1 MPNES
6 KSTRTDAEQ
15 IHSEALARYETIQSG
30 ERDQRKLAVE
40 DMRFVNAEDGQWD
53 EDARTR
59 RANRPRYTINRIAG
73 AIDQLVGDQR
83 QNRTQ
88 IKVRPVSGGA
98 DEKTANVF
106 NGLIRNIE
114 AQSKAENAYDCAY
127 DEEITGGY
135 GGWRVLTEYN
145 DDDSFEQDVRIA
157 PINSAA
163 TSLWFDSSSQA
174 YDKRDAKHAFLTT
187 SMKLEE
193 FKSRYPDATQT
204 EFPQEQFSTS
214 TCANWF
220 AGDEVL
226 IAEYWVKTPCIK
238 TVALMSDGTVIDK
251 DEEEAVLDELAAKGI
266 TIAKERKVKSYK
278 VEMYKLNG
286 AEVLE
291 GPSQW
296 AGKHIPLVPVF
307 GKVAVIEGK
316 TYVRGLTRNAKDPQ
330 RIYNYSTSATIEAV
344 ALTPK
349 DPIWITATQAS
360 GHEAQ
365 FRDFAVKNQPFMLF
379 NADSK
384 MPGPPARTGAPSVQ
398 QALMAQTAQA
408 ADDIHATTNMYPPAL
423 GNAPQLLSEK
433 SVASQAAMG
442 DRGSYIYNDNLAK
455 SIQYTGD
462 ILTDLIPKIYDTPRM
477 VRILGLDGKSE
488 IVGINQEDLDDFNN
502 PVMDEQTGEMVIVND
517 LSKGKYDVVVETGPA
532 YNTMRQESA
541 AQLIELSRD
550 NPVFQQLGTDL
561 LAKNL
566 NILEGEELTKRVRK
580 LMIGQGIV
588 EPNEEE
594 TEEMCLNQPQQPDP
608 QQTAIT
614 DNINMETEKSK
625 SAIEL
630 NDAKT
635 QETLVKTQSDTVDA
649 YNTLLVAF
657 QKQVDLGIPLSPQQ
671 RNLLIAQGDIVADA
685 QDVIRDEQPN
695 SEQAADLARM
705 QQN

>member
-1 MPNES
+1 
-6 KSTRTDAEQ
+6 
-15 IHSEALARYETIQSG
+15 
-30 ERDQRKLAVE
+30 
-40 DMRFVNAEDGQWD
+40 
-53 EDARTR
+53 
-59 RANRPRYTINRIAG
+59 
-73 AIDQLVGDQR
+73 
-83 QNRTQ
+83 
-88 IKVRPVSGGA
+88 
-98 DEKTANVF
+98 
-106 NGLIRNIE
+106 
-114 AQSKAENAYDCAY
+114 
-127 DEEITGGY
+127 
-135 GGWRVLTEYN
+135 
-145 DDDSFEQDVRIA
+145 
-157 PINSAA
+157 
-163 TSLWFDSSSQA
+163 
-174 YDKRDAKHAFLTT
+174 
-187 SMKLEE
+187 
-193 FKSRYPDATQT
+193 
-204 EFPQEQFSTS
+204 
-214 TCANWF
+214 
-220 AGDEVL
+220 
-226 IAEYWVKTPCIK
+226 
-238 TVALMSDGTVIDK
+238 
-251 DEEEAVLDELAAKGI
+251 
-266 TIAKERKVKSYK
+266 
-278 VEMYKLNG
+278 MYKLNG

-365 FRDFAVKNQPFMLF
+365 LRDFNVKNQPFMLF

-566 NILEGEELTKRVRK
+566 NVLGGEELTKRVRK

-594 TEEMCLNQPQQPDP
+594 IEDLGLNQPQQPDP

-614 DNINMETEKSK
+614 DNINMET
-625 SAIEL
+625 
-630 NDAKT
+630 
-635 QETLVKTQSDTVDA
+635 
-649 YNTLLVAF
+649 
-657 QKQVDLGIPLSPQQ
+657 
-671 RNLLIAQGDIVADA
+671 
-685 QDVIRDEQPN
+685 
-695 SEQAADLARM
+695 
-705 QQN
+705 